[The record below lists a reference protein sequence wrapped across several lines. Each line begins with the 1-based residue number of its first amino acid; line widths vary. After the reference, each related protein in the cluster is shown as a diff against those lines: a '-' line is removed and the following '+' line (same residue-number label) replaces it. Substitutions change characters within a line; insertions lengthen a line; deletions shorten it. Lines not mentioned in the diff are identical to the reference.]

1 MYDFKSNL
9 YVRNAE
15 YQNFYHCISIHIYIY
30 IYYSLY
36 INRCTDFNQTAEKIT
51 LTNGFQSSMLLPIF
65 VALTAL
71 FLLMIAILS
80 YYINKL
86 RRRPR
91 IKRHYVVSKGVTPL
105 TSRPQ
110 VPDQCEITIENCCNM
125 NICETVSDM
134 SSK

>member
-1 MYDFKSNL
+1 MIQRECAILKAICMYI
-9 YVRNAE
+9 
-15 YQNFYHCISIHIYIY
+15 CICKCILTYIN
-30 IYYSLY
+30 ISLY
-36 INRCTDFNQTAEKIT
+36 INRCTDSNQKAERIT
-51 LTNGFQSSMLLPIF
+51 LNDSFQNGTLLPIF

-80 YYINKL
+80 YYVNKL

-110 VPDQCEITIENCCNM
+110 IPDQCEITIENCCNM

>member
-1 MYDFKSNL
+1 M
-9 YVRNAE
+9 
-15 YQNFYHCISIHIYIY
+15 C
-30 IYYSLY
+30 
-36 INRCTDFNQTAEKIT
+36 INRCTDSNQKAERIT
-51 LTNGFQSSMLLPIF
+51 LSDDFQSGALLPIF

-71 FLLMIAILS
+71 FLLIIAILS
-80 YYINKL
+80 YYVTKL
-86 RRRPR
+86 RKRPR

-110 VPDQCEITIENCCNM
+110 IPDQCEITIENCCNM